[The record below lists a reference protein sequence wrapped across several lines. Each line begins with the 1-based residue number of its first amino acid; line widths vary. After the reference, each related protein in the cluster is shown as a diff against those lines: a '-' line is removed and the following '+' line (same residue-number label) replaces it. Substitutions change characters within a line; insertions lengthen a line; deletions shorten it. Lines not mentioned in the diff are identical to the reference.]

1 MFGAMTSEATHPAGE
16 HMVEELLWVHSVLR
30 RDLNTVRRIAGEAA
44 SGTPGEQVGAAIRT
58 LRTRSPLW
66 QLRINCLTYCR
77 FVHGHHGAEDV
88 LLFPRLR
95 SSNPALSVT
104 VDRLEADHKVVSGL
118 LDRVEELSGRLEIAA
133 ADQHEATRRELVT
146 ALEELATTLLA
157 HLDLEEKSITPT
169 MRTWTRGLW

>member
-1 MFGAMTSEATHPAGE
+1 MTSEATHPAGE
-16 HMVEELLWVHSVLR
+16 HMVEELLWVHSMLR
-30 RDLNTVRRIAGEAA
+30 RDLNTVRRIAGEVAA
-44 SGTPGEQVGAAIRT
+44 GSPGAQIGTAIRA
-58 LRTRSPLW
+58 LQTRGPLW

-88 LLFPRLR
+88 LLFPMLR
-95 SSNPALSVT
+95 STNPALGPT
-104 VDRLEADHKVVSGL
+104 VDRLEADHRVVSGL
-118 LDRVEELSGRLEIAA
+118 LDRVEELSGHLEA
-133 ADQHEATRRELVT
+133 EAVDEDTRRDLVT

>member
-1 MFGAMTSEATHPAGE
+1 MFGDMTSHPAGE

-30 RDLNTVRRIAGEAA
+30 RDLNTVRRIASEVA
-44 SGTPGEQVGAAIRT
+44 SGGRAGTAIRT
-58 LRTRSPLW
+58 LQTRSPLW

-88 LLFPRLR
+88 MLFPRLR
-95 SSNPALSVT
+95 SSNPALGPT
-104 VDRLEADHKVVSGL
+104 VDRLEADHKMVSGL
-118 LDRVEELSGRLEIAA
+118 LDRVEELSSHLETA
-133 ADQHEATRRELVT
+133 ADQHEGTRRELVA